1 MTHRDTLRAWGRWL
15 ALVAT
20 GAVVFQAAG
29 CASALGPILVSLA
42 ESLVLRAIFGPI
54 LPGL

>member
-1 MTHRDTLRAWGRWL
+1 MTRHNTFRAWGRWL
-15 ALVAT
+15 ALAAS
-20 GAVVFQAAG
+20 GAVVFQLAG
-29 CASALGPILVSLA
+29 CASALGPVLVSLA